1 VTAVV
6 YSHAAER
13 DLQRLG
19 DFLRESDP
27 QAAEATARLIA
38 KSIDVLTQH
47 PLIGRAVGGNRREL
61 VIFRGRTGYVA
72 RYRFS
77 VLHDA
82 VFILSVRH
90 HRELDS

>member
-1 VTAVV
+1 MAAVV

-27 QAAEATARLIA
+27 EAAEATARVIA
-38 KSIDVLTQH
+38 KAVEMLGQH
-47 PLIGRAVGGNRREL
+47 PLIGRSVGGNRREL

-72 RYRFS
+72 RYRLS
-77 VLHDA
+77 ATHDA
-82 VFILSVRH
+82 VFILSIRH